1 MNVPLSEIK
10 EYLKKYEVPAQLQLN
25 ESTFI
30 KDTEKFITTHISYLE
45 NNKGQQCFRPYYDR
59 LLIFY
64 NKVKENK

>member
-30 KDTEKFITTHISYLE
+30 KDTEKFITTHIS
-45 NNKGQQCFRPYYDR
+45 
-59 LLIFY
+59 
-64 NKVKENK
+64 

>member
-10 EYLKKYEVPAQLQLN
+10 EYLEKYEVPTQLQLN

-30 KDTEKFITTHISYLE
+30 KDTNKFIETHISYLE
-45 NNKGQQCFRPYYDR
+45 SNKGQKCFRPYYDR
-59 LLIFY
+59 LLMFY